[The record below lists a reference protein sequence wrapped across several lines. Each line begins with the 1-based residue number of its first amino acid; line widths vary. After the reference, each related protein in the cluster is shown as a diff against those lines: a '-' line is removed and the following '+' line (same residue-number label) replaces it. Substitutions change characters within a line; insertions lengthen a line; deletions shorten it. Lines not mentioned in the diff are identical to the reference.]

1 MTKRS
6 ARSMFALAFP
16 AMLLAA
22 APAWAQDAD
31 GDGIPDGSDNC
42 PLVANPTQA
51 DCDQN
56 GVGDACQSSVTRT
69 SGNMGAIGA
78 GVTTSGTLAGVTTSF
93 WPVVVTVR
101 AIGDFNL
108 PTEFATFSLAGTT
121 ISATLF
127 QNGAADCPATP
138 NQTVFIIQPKQ
149 WNSLVAASA
158 GGNMPVTIVGNSL
171 VSATQCPGA
180 MSEVTATLTVSPDC
194 NGNGTLDYCD
204 IATGAA
210 QDCNANGIPDSC
222 DIAAGTSSDA
232 DQNGVPDS
240 CQPDCNANGLPD
252 SYDIATGA
260 AADCD
265 LNQIPDTCDIAN
277 GAPDCNNNGVFDSC
291 EIATGAALDCNAN
304 SVPDT
309 CDLAAGAPDCNT
321 NGILDSCDI
330 ASGFSN
336 DIDHDGK
343 PDSCED
349 CNGNGL
355 PDDYEL
361 AQGSV
366 PDCNQNGVPDTCDIT
381 AGLDRDCDGNGRLD
395 RCDVFFFGAA
405 DDNQNCTP
413 DSCEYRL
420 GDFGLE
426 ASVGGDDLA
435 FLLSLWGSTDA
446 FADISGNGSVGG
458 DDLAILLSNWG
469 PTPYAGGNC
478 NVFPWATTLTYLP
491 DPAVVTNAT
500 LRSAIIAT
508 GYPWRVR
515 DNGTGIEM
523 LLVPPG
529 TFDMGCSASNVYGCS
544 SDESPVHSVTL
555 TNAFYLGRYEVT
567 QAQWQAKMGSN
578 PSSFQSASAEVP
590 AAQVPNRPVERVSWN
605 TIQNFLSA
613 TGMRLP
619 TEAEWEYAYRAGTTT
634 AFYGFTGYL
643 NGTNDDTLVGNIA
656 WYYTGN
662 CTSGAYCQTRPVGG
676 KAANGFGLHDMAG
689 NVFEWVND
697 WYGSTYYS
705 SSPSTN
711 PLGPASGSYRVLRG
725 GSWYVFANDVR
736 SSDRDDYAPD
746 YAGNFIGFRVARAP
760 Q

>member
-6 ARSMFALAFP
+6 ARSMFALALP
-16 AMLLAA
+16 AVFLAA

-31 GDGIPDGSDNC
+31 GDGIPDAADNC

-78 GVTTSGTLAGVTTSF
+78 GVTTSGTLAGVTSSF

-108 PTEFATFSLAGTT
+108 PTEFATLQLAGSTITT
-121 ISATLF
+121 TLF

-138 NQTVFIIQPKQ
+138 NEVAFIIQPKQ
-149 WNSLVAASA
+149 WNALVAASA
-158 GGNMPVTIVGNSL
+158 GGNMPVTILGNSL
-171 VSATQCPGA
+171 VSATQCAGA
-180 MSEVTATLTVSPDC
+180 MSEVTARLTVSPDC

-204 IATGAA
+204 IATGSA

-265 LNQIPDTCDIAN
+265 LNQIPDTCDIAG

-291 EIATGAALDCNAN
+291 EIATGAAPDCNAN

-321 NGILDSCDI
+321 NGIPDSCDI

-355 PDDYEL
+355 PDDYEV

-395 RCDVFFFGAA
+395 RCDVFIFGAA

-435 FLLSLWGSTDA
+435 FLLSQWGSMDA
-446 FADISGNGSVGG
+446 FADLSGNGFVGG

-478 NVFPWATTLTYLP
+478 NVPAWATVLTYFP

-529 TFDMGCSASNVYGCS
+529 TFDMGCIQGSNSYGCYS
-544 SDESPVHSVTL
+544 WEQPVHSVTL
-555 TNAFYLGRYEVT
+555 TNAYYIGRYEVT

-578 PSSFQSASAEVP
+578 PSYFQGQADSPS
-590 AAQVPNRPVERVSWN
+590 RPVEQVSWN
-605 TIQNFLSA
+605 TIQGFLSA
-613 TGMRLP
+613 TGLRLP
-619 TEAEWEYAYRAGTTT
+619 TEAEWEYACRAGTTT
-634 AFYGFTGYL
+634 PFHSGPGFP
-643 NGTNDDTLVGNIA
+643 NGTTNDNLVGEIA
-656 WYYTGN
+656 WYYYNT
-662 CTSGAYCQTRPVGG
+662 CSGGDGCRTHAVGT
-676 KAANGFGLHDMAG
+676 KAANALGVHDMLG
-689 NVFEWVND
+689 NVWEWCND
-697 WYGSTYYS
+697 WDGGYS
-705 SSPSTN
+705 SAAQTN
-711 PLGPASGSYRVLRG
+711 PAGPASGSFRVLRG
-725 GSWYVFANDVR
+725 GAWGYDANSVR
-736 SSDRDDYAPD
+736 SSNRYGGAPGSATD
-746 YAGNFIGFRVARAP
+746 FAGFRVARAP
-760 Q
+760 L